1 MFGNARNSFKI
12 FSMRTAFNP
21 DYPLASKPFAL
32 SLSKGRSWFDR
43 LTTNGF
49 SPSSFPNG
57 LSGFN
62 FPLHKTS
69 YGLMLFLCGILMVGG
84 NASAQGEHDHGNAE
98 APASAKDLVTPH
110 DHGHAKDHAKSAA
123 TTPIKEVA
131 LPEGLS
137 SAQSMAI
144 DSTGRV
150 WFTEKVGR
158 KLAVYDPEKKEFT
171 PYSLPSSWGGMGFS
185 NMTMGPDG
193 EIWFTVTRWIEG
205 EKEPNILGQ
214 FSPADGY
221 FTKYV
226 LPHHTIPEE
235 LIVDANGTIWFIAS
249 NKNNLYRI
257 DPKTLAIKGYSIPT
271 ADGNPKSLA
280 ADQKGH
286 IWFTES
292 TANKLGEFMPEQET
306 FREYDLLT
314 QFANPGKISI
324 DKQGRV
330 WFVEVT
336 ANRLGM
342 FSPEQNRFDEAIIP
356 TPGSSPVTL
365 VNDDNGNVWFLEYK
379 GNKVGVFNPE
389 TAMFHEYD
397 IPTFG
402 SLPSDM
408 VIDRKRSLLWFT
420 QSSTDAKQL
429 GMLSINEVLA
439 ESNKQDEAPPPSPAA
454 ETASNV
460 SVSNW
465 LVFLMVVVGI
475 ATLGGWLTRKS
486 RKGGHS

>member
-1 MFGNARNSFKI
+1 M
-12 FSMRTAFNP
+12 
-21 DYPLASKPFAL
+21 
-32 SLSKGRSWFDR
+32 
-43 LTTNGF
+43 TTELNF
-49 SPSSFPNG
+49 FP
-57 LSGFN
+57 
-62 FPLHKTS
+62 HKAN
-69 YGLMLFLCGILMVGG
+69 YGLMLFLCVILTVGG
-84 NASAQGEHDHGNAE
+84 IASAQGEHDHGNAE
-98 APASAKDLVTPH
+98 DPAGSTKDMVDPH
-110 DHGHAKDHAKSAA
+110 DHGHGHTKADVKS
-123 TTPIKEVA
+123 TTQTLIKEVA

-137 SAQSMAI
+137 SAQSIAI
-144 DSTGRV
+144 DSAGRV
-150 WFTEKVGR
+150 WFTEKVGK

-171 PYSLPSSWGGMGFS
+171 THSLPSSWGKMGFS
-185 NMTMGPDG
+185 NMVMGPDG

-205 EKEPNILGQ
+205 EKEPNILGR

-226 LPHHTIPEE
+226 VPHSTIPEE

-249 NKNNLYRI
+249 NKNNLYRV
-257 DPKTLAIKGYSIPT
+257 DPKTFALKGYPIPT

-292 TANKLGEFMPEQET
+292 TANKIGEFIPEQEA

-397 IPTFG
+397 IPNFG
-402 SLPSDM
+402 SLPADM

-420 QSSTDAKQL
+420 QSSTDAKRL
-429 GMLSINEVLA
+429 GMISINEVLA
-439 ESNKQDEAPPPSPAA
+439 ESNRQDNAPQSPSV
-454 ETASNV
+454 EKASDGNM
-460 SVSNW
+460 SKW
-465 LVFLMVVVGI
+465 LAFLVAVIGV
-475 ATLGGWLTRKS
+475 ATLGGWLARKS